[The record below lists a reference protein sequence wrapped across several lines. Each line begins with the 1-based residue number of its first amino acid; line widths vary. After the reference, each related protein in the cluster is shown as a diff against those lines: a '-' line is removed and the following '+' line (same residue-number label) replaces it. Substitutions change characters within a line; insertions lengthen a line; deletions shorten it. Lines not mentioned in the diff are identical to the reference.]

1 MIIVFLGSTIFP
13 FLFVESCLLAPSK
26 RVQFSAEMK
35 KKENWWI
42 SFFVHGYRREI
53 LDEDGWLHSGDIGCW
68 LPGGRL
74 KIIDRFV
81 LFSPMFPPPCQ
92 KSSHEFWNQ
101 IHLPRTCLVCF
112 QKCFPV
118 LYSCPKRYLI
128 IGWVV
133 ALKRKNYATLI
144 CFDNVWNSSGKRI
157 FSSWRRVSILRLK
170 KLRTCISAA
179 ISFHSALF
187 TVCTHLYTP
196 GVCPPIILDLIDAK
210 SKLWCKLHSS

>member
-1 MIIVFLGSTIFP
+1 
-13 FLFVESCLLAPSK
+13 
-26 RVQFSAEMK
+26 MK

-92 KSSHEFWNQ
+92 KSSHEFWSQ

-118 LYSCPKRYLI
+118 LYSCLKRYLI

-144 CFDNVWNSSGKRI
+144 CFDNVWNSSGKRT

-196 GVCPPIILDLIDAK
+196 GVCPPIVLDLIDAK